1 MTPLWILLA
10 IAYILGLFW
19 IARWGDKES
28 PKVKKLTRHPLV
40 YSLSLAIYCTAWTFY
55 GAVGEATRFGWSYLP
70 ILLGPILLYVFAFPF
85 LRKLTFVSHKQ
96 NITSIADFISSRYGK
111 RPLTA
116 PLVIMI
122 AMLAIIPYIS
132 LQLKAIGSN
141 FSLFVNQEGVSSSAI
156 VLIATISVGIFAVI
170 FGTRKIEVTEYRSGM
185 MLAIAVESLFKLF
198 AIIGVGFIAI
208 VLLNQQDDTSI
219 AQTVQNTFDSPIW
232 QTSDIFSFGFIMQ
245 TLMGAAA
252 VICLPRQFH
261 VTVVDHQEK
270 KQLNMARWVFP
281 LYLTIFAILI
291 PPIAMT
297 GQSLFGLESNA
308 DTYVIQFALAS
319 ESPFLE
325 VLIFLGGLSAT
336 TAMIIIATFS
346 LSIMISNDVILP
358 IMLARASSRNQAQ
371 PLYHKK
377 ILHIRRFV
385 IAAILILSYLYYQEM
400 ATSESLAGTG
410 LLAFSLVLQL
420 VPAVI
425 GGLYWRRGHAVGVY
439 TGFALGFV
447 FWLLWLIFP
456 LLGLQEWSS
465 HNFDTRAEVISLGA
479 CISLIANIIGY
490 IAGSLLASERLI
502 DRIQATA
509 FVSPTSELEGR
520 FIKPKSLAQNG
531 DLIVLLETFLGKQRS
546 QQILT
551 EYQEQHQHVI
561 QEKDSPNRQFIDF
574 CERILGGVFG
584 GSSARTIIN
593 SVMVGKRMKVE
604 EMVTYLDEATQ
615 AIQFN
620 QNLLFVSMDNLAQ
633 GISVIDKEL
642 QLVAWN
648 KTYAE
653 LYQYPDDLLK
663 VGVPIES
670 LIRFNAQKG
679 ECGFGDVESL
689 VQKRLTHLRNA
700 NQHRFLRRR
709 ANGRVIEM
717 LGNPLPEG
725 GFVTSFTDVTE
736 HIESQHALK
745 EANIDLQN
753 RVQARSDE
761 VKSVN
766 QELIQEIN
774 RRAKAELELIK
785 AKAEAEKA
793 NHTKTEFLALASH
806 DILQPLN
813 AARLYLGALEAE
825 PLESSTQSI
834 LDKLNDSVQST
845 ETLISTL
852 LEIAR
857 FDQGAIKPVLVDI
870 NLNDL
875 LLPIVNE
882 FSVIAED
889 KGVELKSHIGKHKVH
904 SDPLYLRRIIQNF
917 VSNAVKYTKQGKV
930 LIGCR
935 KRNDHLLIQVWDT
948 GVGIPEKEQGHIFD
962 DFYRWQNTN
971 EDGLGLGLGLVKRMQ
986 SVLGLSSEVKSK
998 VNQGSC
1004 FSIKVPLAK
1013 EKALIETTE
1022 NITLKSAH
1030 ENNNKLIAWCI
1041 DDDPNN
1047 LDAMQSLLERWQ
1059 HEVLCFTKTHEALE
1073 QANIPDLL
1081 LVDFQLSQSLDGLA
1095 LIQAIRDKF
1104 DDEIPAVLITAMR
1117 DPKVIQD
1124 CREQQVN
1131 YLPKPVKPAKLRSI
1145 LQSIKNRT

>member
-19 IARWGDKES
+19 IARWGDKEN
-28 PKVKKLTRHPLV
+28 PNVKKLTRHPLV

-55 GAVGEATRFGWSYLP
+55 GAVGEAARFGWSYLP
-70 ILLGPILLYVFAFPF
+70 ILLGPVLLYLLAFPF
-85 LRKLTFVSHKQ
+85 LKKLTFVSHKQ

-141 FSLFVNQEGVSSSAI
+141 FSLFVNQDGVSSSAI
-156 VLIATISVGIFAVI
+156 VLIATISVGIFAVL

-208 VLLNQQDDTSI
+208 VLFNKQGDFSL
-219 AQTVQNTFDSPIW
+219 AQTVKQTFDSPVW
-232 QTSDIFSFGFIMQ
+232 QTDDIFSFSFIMQ
-245 TLMGAAA
+245 TLMAAAA

-281 LYLTIFAILI
+281 LYLCVFAVMI

-297 GQSLFGLESNA
+297 GQSLFGIESNA

-319 ESPFLE
+319 NSHFLE
-325 VLIFLGGLSAT
+325 ILIFLGGLSAT

-358 IMLARASSRNQAQ
+358 IMLARASARDQAP

-377 ILHIRRFV
+377 ILRIRRFV
-385 IAAILILSYLYYQEM
+385 IAAVLILSYLYYQEM
-400 ATSESLAGTG
+400 ATAESLAGTG

-425 GGLYWRRGHAVGVY
+425 GGLYWRRGHAIGVY
-439 TGFALGFV
+439 TGFVLGFV

-456 LLGLQEWSS
+456 LLSTQDWSS

-490 IAGSLLASERLI
+490 IAGSLLARERLI

-509 FVSPTSELEGR
+509 FVSPTAELEGR

-531 DLIVLLETFLGKQRS
+531 DLIVLLETFLGKQRC
-546 QQILT
+546 QQILV
-551 EYQEQHQHVI
+551 EYQEQHNLELL
-561 QEKDSPNRQFIDF
+561 EKDSPDRQFIDF

-653 LYQYPDDLLK
+653 LYHYPDDLLK
-663 VGVPIES
+663 VGVPIEN
-670 LIRFNAQKG
+670 LIRFNASNG

-700 NQHRFLRRR
+700 SKHRFLRRR

-813 AARLYLGALEAE
+813 AARLYLGALEAAS
-825 PLESSTQSI
+825 LETGTQDI
-834 LDKLNDSVQST
+834 VDKLNASVQST

-889 KGVELKSHIGKHKVH
+889 KALLLKSQIGNHRVH

-917 VSNAVKYTKQGKV
+917 VSNAVKYTQKGKV
-930 LIGCR
+930 LIACR
-935 KRNDHLLIQVWDT
+935 KRVDHLLIQVWDT
-948 GVGIPEKEQGHIFD
+948 GVGIPQQEQGHIFD

-971 EDGLGLGLGLVKRMQ
+971 EEGLGLGLGLVKRMQ
-986 SVLGLSSEVKSK
+986 SLLGLSTEVKSK
-998 VNQGSC
+998 VNRGSC

-1013 EKALIETTE
+1013 EKTLVEKEKGNQLQTSIES
-1022 NITLKSAH
+1022 NHQIL
-1030 ENNNKLIAWCI
+1030 AWCI

-1047 LDAMQSLLERWQ
+1047 LDAMQSLLQRWQ
-1059 HEVLCFTKTHEALE
+1059 HETLCFTKIEDALA
-1073 QANIPDLL
+1073 QPKVPDLL
-1081 LVDFQLSQSLDGLA
+1081 LVDFQLGQSLDGLA
-1095 LIQAIRDKF
+1095 LISRIREKF
-1104 DDEIPAVLITAMR
+1104 EEDIPAVLITAVR
-1117 DPKVIQD
+1117 DPKLIQD
-1124 CREQQVN
+1124 CKEQNVS

-1145 LQSIKNRT
+1145 LQSIK

>member
-19 IARWGDKES
+19 IARWGDKED
-28 PKVKKLTRHPLV
+28 PKIKKLTRHPLV

-70 ILLGPILLYVFAFPF
+70 IILGPVLLYLFAFPF
-85 LRKLTFVSHKQ
+85 LKKLTFVSHKQ

-156 VLIATISVGIFAVI
+156 VLIATVSVGIFAVL

-208 VLLNQQDDTSI
+208 VLFNKQGDLSLGQTIQQ
-219 AQTVQNTFDSPIW
+219 TFESPVW
-232 QTSDIFSFGFIMQ
+232 QMGDIVSFSFIMQ
-245 TLMGAAA
+245 TLMAAAA

-281 LYLTIFAILI
+281 AYLIVFAILI

-297 GQSLFGLESNA
+297 GQTLFGLDSNA

-319 ESPFLE
+319 DNAFLK

-358 IMLARASSRNQAQ
+358 IMLARASSRDQAQ

-385 IAAILILSYLYYQEM
+385 IAAILILSYFYYQEM

-420 VPAVI
+420 IPAVI

-456 LLGLQEWSS
+456 LLGTLDWSNHS
-465 HNFDTRAEVISLGA
+465 FETRAEVISLGA

-490 IAGSLLASERLI
+490 VAGSLLASERLI

-509 FVSPTSELEGR
+509 FVSPTAELEGR
-520 FIKPKSLAQNG
+520 FIKPKSLALNG
-531 DLIVLLETFLGKQRS
+531 DLIVLLETFLGKQRC

-551 EYQEQHQHVI
+551 EYQQQHNI
-561 QEKDSPNRQFIDF
+561 EISSKDSPDRLFIDF

-633 GISVIDKEL
+633 GISVIDKEF

-653 LYQYPDDLLK
+653 LYHYPENFLK
-663 VGVPIES
+663 VGIPIES
-670 LIRFNAQKG
+670 LIRFNAQNG
-679 ECGFGDVESL
+679 ECGFGDVENL

-700 NQHRFLRRR
+700 SQHRFLRRR

-736 HIESQHALK
+736 HIESQLALK

-813 AARLYLGALEAE
+813 AARLYLGALEAA
-825 PLESSTQSI
+825 PLESATQTI
-834 LDKLNDSVQST
+834 VEKLNASVQST

-857 FDQGAIKPVLVDI
+857 FDQGAINPVLVDI

-882 FSVIAED
+882 FCVIAED
-889 KGVELKSHIGKHKVH
+889 KNLKLKGNIGNYRVH

-917 VSNAVKYTKQGKV
+917 VSNAVKYTAQGKV
-930 LIGCR
+930 LVCCR
-935 KRNDHLLIQVWDT
+935 KRKDYLLIQVWDT
-948 GVGIPEKEQGHIFD
+948 GVGIPEQEQGHIFD

-971 EDGLGLGLGLVKRMQ
+971 EEGLGLGLGLVKRMQ
-986 SVLGLSSEVKSK
+986 DLLGLTSEVKSK
-998 VNQGSC
+998 VNEGSC

-1013 EKALIETTE
+1013 EKTLVEKE
-1022 NITLKSAH
+1022 NPPCTQTVFE
-1030 ENNNKLIAWCI
+1030 ENHQLLAWCI

-1047 LDAMQSLLERWQ
+1047 LDAMASLLERWQ
-1059 HEVLCFTKTHEALE
+1059 HNILCFTKINSALE
-1073 QANIPDLL
+1073 QTQSPDIL
-1081 LVDFQLSQSLDGLA
+1081 LVDFQLGQHLDGLA

-1104 DDEIPAVLITAMR
+1104 NLAIPAVLITAMR
-1117 DPKVIQD
+1117 DPKLIQD
-1124 CREQQVN
+1124 CKEKGIH

-1145 LQSIKNRT
+1145 LQSIK

>member
-1 MTPLWILLA
+1 MTPFWILLA
-10 IAYILGLFW
+10 VAYILGLFW
-19 IARWGDKES
+19 IARWGDKEN
-28 PKVKKLTRHPLV
+28 PKIKKLTRHPLV

-70 ILLGPILLYVFAFPF
+70 ILLGPVLLYLLAFPF
-85 LRKLTFVSHKQ
+85 LKKLTFVSHKQ

-208 VLLNQQDDTSI
+208 FLLNKDESFSLVGTFQQ
-219 AQTVQNTFDSPIW
+219 TFESPIW
-232 QTSDIFSFGFIMQ
+232 QTEDFFSFSFIMQ
-245 TLMGAAA
+245 TLMAAAA

-281 LYLTIFAILI
+281 LYLAIFAILI
-291 PPIAMT
+291 PPIAMS
-297 GQSLFGLESNA
+297 GQNLFGIDTNA

-319 ESPFLE
+319 NSPFLE
-325 VLIFLGGLSAT
+325 ILIFLGGLSAT

-358 IMLARASSRNQAQ
+358 IMLARASSRDQAQ

-377 ILHIRRFV
+377 ILRIRRFV

-400 ATSESLAGTG
+400 ANSEPLAGTG

-425 GGLYWRRGHAVGVY
+425 GGLYWRRGHAIGVY
-439 TGFALGFV
+439 TGFILGFV

-456 LLGLQEWSS
+456 LLGTQDWSN
-465 HNFDTRAEVISLGA
+465 HNFETRAEVISLGA
-479 CISLIANIIGY
+479 CISLIANILGY
-490 IAGSLLASERLI
+490 IAGSLLARERLL

-509 FVSPTSELEGR
+509 FVSPTAELEGR
-520 FIKPKSLAQNG
+520 FIKPKSSAQNG
-531 DLIVLLETFLGKQRS
+531 DLIVLLETFLGKQRC
-546 QQILT
+546 QQILA
-551 EYQEQHQHVI
+551 EYQEQHQLEI
-561 QEKDSPNRQFIDF
+561 LEKDSPDRLFIDF

-620 QNLLFVSMDNLAQ
+620 QNLLFVSMENLAQ
-633 GISVIDKEL
+633 GISVIDKDL
-642 QLVAWN
+642 RLVAWN

-653 LYQYPDDLLK
+653 LYYYPDDLLK

-670 LIRFNAQKG
+670 LIRFNANNG
-679 ECGFGDVESL
+679 ECGFGDVENL

-700 NQHRFLRRR
+700 TKHRFLRRR

-753 RVQARSDE
+753 RIQARSDE

-813 AARLYLGALEAE
+813 AARLYLGALEAAT
-825 PLESSTQSI
+825 LEDSSQDI
-834 LDKLNDSVQST
+834 LDKLNASVQST

-870 NLNDL
+870 KLNEL
-875 LLPIVNE
+875 LLPIINE
-882 FSVIAED
+882 FSVIAQEKQLD
-889 KGVELKSHIGKHKVH
+889 LISRIGNHRVH
-904 SDPLYLRRIIQNF
+904 SDSLYLRRIIQNF
-917 VSNAVKYTKQGKV
+917 VSNAVKYTQTGKV
-930 LIGCR
+930 LIACR
-935 KRNDHLLIQVWDT
+935 KRQDHLLIQVWDT
-948 GVGIPEKEQGHIFD
+948 GVGIPKQEQDLIFD

-971 EDGLGLGLGLVKRMQ
+971 EEGLGLGLGLVKRMQ
-986 SVLGLSSEVKSK
+986 TLLGLSSEVQSK
-998 VNQGSC
+998 VNKGSC
-1004 FSIKVPLAK
+1004 FGIRVPLAK
-1013 EKALIETTE
+1013 EAHLIETSQPVSEKQLLE
-1022 NITLKSAH
+1022 NDHQL
-1030 ENNNKLIAWCI
+1030 LAWCI

-1059 HEVLCFTKTHEALE
+1059 HKAHCFTKIDEVLSQE
-1073 QANIPDLL
+1073 QQPDLL
-1081 LVDFQLSQSLDGLA
+1081 LVDFQLGQSLDGLA
-1095 LIQAIRDKF
+1095 LIETIRDKF
-1104 DDEIPAVLITAMR
+1104 ESRIPAVLITAVR
-1117 DPKVIQD
+1117 DPNLIQQ
-1124 CREQQVN
+1124 CEQTDVL
-1131 YLPKPVKPAKLRSI
+1131 YLSKPVKPAKLRSI
-1145 LQSIKNRT
+1145 LRSIK

>member
-1 MTPLWILLA
+1 M
-10 IAYILGLFW
+10 
-19 IARWGDKES
+19 
-28 PKVKKLTRHPLV
+28 V

-55 GAVGEATRFGWSYLP
+55 GAVGEAARFGWSYLP
-70 ILLGPILLYVFAFPF
+70 ILLGPVLLYLFAFPF
-85 LRKLTFVSHKQ
+85 LKKLTFVSHKQ

-170 FGTRKIEVTEYRSGM
+170 FGTRKIEVTDYRSGM

-208 VLLNQQDDTSI
+208 VLLNDKDSI
-219 AQTVQNTFDSPIW
+219 SFSQTLEHTFDSQVW
-232 QTSDIFSFGFIMQ
+232 QTDDFFSFSFLMQ

-281 LYLTIFAILI
+281 IYLTIFAILI

-297 GQSLFGLESNA
+297 GQNLFGIDTNA

-319 ESPFLE
+319 DNTFLE

-377 ILHIRRFV
+377 MLHIRRFV

-439 TGFALGFV
+439 TGFGLGFV

-456 LLGLQEWSS
+456 LLGTQEWSS
-465 HNFDTRAEVISLGA
+465 HNFETRAEVISLGA
-479 CISLIANIIGY
+479 CISLIANIVGY

-546 QQILT
+546 QQILF
-551 EYQEQHQHVI
+551 EYQEQHNFTLLD
-561 QEKDSPNRQFIDF
+561 KDSPNRQFIDF

-653 LYQYPDDLLK
+653 LYHYPDNLLK

-670 LIRFNAQKG
+670 LIRFNAQNG
-679 ECGFGDVESL
+679 ECGFGDVETL

-700 NQHRFLRRR
+700 SQHRFLRRR

-813 AARLYLGALEAE
+813 AARLYLGALDAE
-825 PLESSTQSI
+825 SLQGSTQSI
-834 LDKLNDSVQST
+834 VDKLNESVQST

-857 FDQGAIKPVLVDI
+857 FDQGAIKPVLLDI
-870 NLNDL
+870 HLNDL
-875 LLPIVNE
+875 LQPIVNE

-889 KGVELKSHIGKHKVH
+889 KNVLLKSHIGKYKVH
-904 SDPLYLRRIIQNF
+904 SDPVYLRRIIQNF
-917 VSNAVKYTKQGKV
+917 VSNAVKYTQEGKV
-930 LIGCR
+930 LIACR

-948 GVGIPEKEQGHIFD
+948 GVGIPAQEQGHIFE

-971 EDGLGLGLGLVKRMQ
+971 EEGIGLGLGLVKRMQ
-986 SVLGLSSEVKSK
+986 NVLGLTSEVKSK
-998 VNQGSC
+998 VNSGSC

-1013 EKALIETTE
+1013 EQEEIEQQESPTIKTTFE
-1022 NITLKSAH
+1022 AKHQIT
-1030 ENNNKLIAWCI
+1030 AWCI

-1059 HEVLCFTKTHEALE
+1059 HPVFCFTKIQEALDQE
-1073 QANIPDLL
+1073 HAPDLL
-1081 LVDFQLSQSLDGLA
+1081 LVDYQLAQDLDGLA
-1095 LIQAIRDKF
+1095 LIKAIRDKF
-1104 DDEIPAVLITAMR
+1104 ETNIPAVLITAVR

-1124 CREQQVN
+1124 CQQQKVN

-1145 LQSIKNRT
+1145 IQAIK

>member
-1 MTPLWILLA
+1 MTPIWILLA
-10 IAYILGLFW
+10 ISYILGLFW
-19 IARWGDKES
+19 VARWGDKEN
-28 PKVKKLTRHPLV
+28 PKISKLTRHPLV

-55 GAVGEATRFGWSYLP
+55 GAVGEAARFGWSYLP
-70 ILLGPILLYVFAFPF
+70 ILLGPVLLYLLAFPF
-85 LRKLTFVSHKQ
+85 LKKLTFVSHKQ

-116 PLVIMI
+116 PFVIMI

-156 VLIATISVGIFAVI
+156 VLIATISVGIFAVL
-170 FGTRKIEVTEYRSGM
+170 FGTRKIEITEYRSGM

-208 VLLNQQDDTSI
+208 VLFNEQDSFSLS
-219 AQTVQNTFDSPIW
+219 QTISRTFDSPVW
-232 QTSDIFSFGFIMQ
+232 QSGDFFSFSFIMQ
-245 TLMGAAA
+245 TLMAAAA

-281 LYLTIFAILI
+281 LYLTIFAIMI

-297 GQSLFGLESNA
+297 GQTLFGVDSNA

-319 ESPFLE
+319 NSHFLE

-358 IMLARASSRNQAQ
+358 IMLARASSRDQAQ
-371 PLYHKK
+371 PLHHKK
-377 ILHIRRFV
+377 ILRIRRFV
-385 IAAILILSYLYYQEM
+385 IAAILILSYFYYQEM

-439 TGFALGFV
+439 TGFALGFI

-456 LLGLQEWSS
+456 LLGNQDWSS
-465 HNFDTRAEVISLGA
+465 HNFETRAEVISLGA

-490 IAGSLLASERLI
+490 IGGSLLARERLI

-509 FVSPTSELEGR
+509 FVSPTAELEGR

-531 DLIVLLETFLGKQRS
+531 DLIVLLETFLGKQRC
-546 QQILT
+546 QQILN
-551 EYQEQHQHVI
+551 EYQQQHHI
-561 QEKDSPNRQFIDF
+561 ELLHKDSPDRQFIDF

-648 KTYAE
+648 KTYAT
-653 LYQYPDDLLK
+653 LYQYPDSLLK
-663 VGVPIES
+663 VGVPIEK
-670 LIRFNAQKG
+670 LIRFNAQNG
-679 ECGFGDVESL
+679 ECGFGEVETL

-700 NQHRFLRRR
+700 TQHRFLRRR

-813 AARLYLGALEAE
+813 AARLYLGALEAA
-825 PLESSTQSI
+825 PLESATQTI
-834 LDKLNDSVQST
+834 VEKLNASVQST

-857 FDQGAIKPVLVDI
+857 FDQGAINPVLVDI
-870 NLNDL
+870 HLNDL

-882 FSVIAED
+882 FSIIAED
-889 KGVELKSHIGKHKVH
+889 KDLQLKSHIGNHRVH

-917 VSNAVKYTKQGKV
+917 VSNAVKYTHQGKV
-930 LIGCR
+930 LISCR
-935 KRNDHLLIQVWDT
+935 KRDDHLLIQVWDT
-948 GVGIPEKEQGHIFD
+948 GVGIPEQELSHIFD

-971 EDGLGLGLGLVKRMQ
+971 EEGLGLGLGLVKRMQ
-986 SVLGLSSEVKSK
+986 NILGLSSEVSSR

-1004 FSIKVPLAK
+1004 FGIKVPLAK
-1013 EKALIETTE
+1013 EKVLSEKA
-1022 NITLKSAH
+1022 SH
-1030 ENNNKLIAWCI
+1030 EEANQDAQASHQLLAWCI

-1059 HEVLCFTKTHEALE
+1059 HQVLCFTKTQDALE
-1073 QANIPDLL
+1073 QTQAPDLL
-1081 LVDFQLSQSLDGLA
+1081 LVDFQLGQTLDGIE
-1095 LIQAIRDKF
+1095 LIQAIRERF
-1104 DDEIPAVLITAMR
+1104 EIRIPAVLITAMR
-1117 DPKVIQD
+1117 DPALIQNCQD
-1124 CREQQVN
+1124 KGIH
-1131 YLPKPVKPAKLRSI
+1131 YLPKPVKPAKLRSL
-1145 LQSIKNRT
+1145 LQAIK